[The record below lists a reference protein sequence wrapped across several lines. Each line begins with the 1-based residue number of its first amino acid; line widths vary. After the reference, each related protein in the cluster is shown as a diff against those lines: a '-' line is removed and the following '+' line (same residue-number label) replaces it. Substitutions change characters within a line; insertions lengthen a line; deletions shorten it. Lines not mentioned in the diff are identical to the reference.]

1 MNDKNTH
8 AGHRERIRKRFLDSG
23 QDGLFEH
30 ELLELLLFYA
40 RPVVNTNGIAHALTD
55 EFGSLGRVMA
65 ADKEALTAVKGVG
78 AGGATFLKLMYDLG
92 TNYLRSSHNTETLTT
107 REQLCACFEEQFRD
121 TAAKVCSILC
131 LSSQGELLRTVNIP
145 MSDLI
150 NRSISPKETAALILR
165 SNSAA
170 VCIGI
175 NHGDGLPIP
184 DNSDYAVTH
193 SFGEILSAV
202 GVSFR
207 DCIIFGSGTSFSMRA
222 KGTFAF

>member
-1 MNDKNTH
+1 MNGKNTH

-55 EFGSLGRVMA
+55 EFGSLGKVMS
-65 ADKEALTAVKGVG
+65 ADKESLTAVKGVG
-78 AGGATFLKLMYDLG
+78 SGGAAFLKLMCDFG
-92 TNYLRSSHNTETLTT
+92 RDYLECSHNTETLTT
-107 REQLCACFEEQFRD
+107 HEQLCACFEEQFSG
-121 TAAKVCSILC
+121 TTAKVCSILC
-131 LSSQGELLRTVNIP
+131 MSTQGELLRTVNIP
-145 MSDLI
+145 LADLI
-150 NRSISPKETAALILR
+150 SRSISAKEMAALILR
-165 SNSAA
+165 SNAA
-170 VCIGI
+170 SVCIGL

-184 DNSDYAVTH
+184 DSSDYAVTH
-193 SFGEILSAV
+193 SFGELLSAI

-207 DCIIFGSGTSFSMRA
+207 DCIIFGSGSSFSMRA